1 MPSTALKPKHPGGRP
16 TAYRPEFGEM
26 IIEAMATGLSA
37 EAAAAKIG
45 ISAVKAD
52 RSADGARQDCGNHAT
67 KRCAFRLLR
76 RCSNLANVPLI
87 WPRTQ

>member
-37 EAAAAKIG
+37 AAAAAKIG
-45 ISAVKAD
+45 ISA
-52 RSADGARQDCGNHAT
+52 RSLFNWQKEHPEFLQSVQEGRHRAPG
-67 KRCAFRLLR
+67 RLPYSQVTLESSTCKHR
-76 RCSNLANVPLI
+76 
-87 WPRTQ
+87 